1 MNRYII
7 AFLLASAGAAS
18 AQEQLSM
25 SQKMEL
31 RDNCKQDIQQLCP
44 GVEPGDG
51 GIMACVKENKAKL
64 SGMCSATIDKLLAAK
79 K

>member
-7 AFLLASAGAAS
+7 AFLLISAGTAS
-18 AQEQLSM
+18 AQQQLSM

-44 GVEPGDG
+44 GVQPGDG

-64 SGMCSATIDKLLAAK
+64 SSMCSATIDKLLAAK